1 MSGEIKVL
9 IADDHPLF
17 RDGLRHLIERDGM
30 FNVIAEAA
38 DGVEAVRLIQEFH
51 PNVAILDIDM
61 PGKNGLEIVRAFQ
74 QSNIPVEFIFL
85 TMYKEEDMF
94 DEAMELGVRGY
105 VLKESAATDIL
116 QGVRSVAAGKYF
128 ISPTISEY
136 LVRRRDREQ
145 SLLKQKPSLHDLTP
159 TERQVLTL
167 VADNKTSKDIAIE
180 LHVTSKTIENHRM
193 NIANKLNLHGSHA
206 LLKFAI
212 ENKSSL

>member
-1 MSGEIKVL
+1 MGDEIRVL

-17 RDGLRHLIERDGM
+17 RDGLRHLIERDGVYK
-30 FNVIAEAA
+30 VIAEAP
-38 DGVEAVRLIQEFH
+38 DGVEAMRLIQEFH

-61 PGKNGLEIVRAFQ
+61 PGKNGLEIVRELQ
-74 QSNIPVEFIFL
+74 QRNIPVEVIFL

-116 QGVRSVAAGKYF
+116 QGVKTVAAGKYF

-136 LVRRRDREQ
+136 LVRRRDREK
-145 SLLKQKPSLHDLTP
+145 SLLNQKPSLLNLTP
-159 TERQVLTL
+159 TERQILRL
-167 VADNKTSKDIAIE
+167 IADNKTSREIADD
-180 LHVTSKTIENHRM
+180 LHVSSKTIENHRM
-193 NIANKLNLHGSHA
+193 NIANKLDLHGSHA